1 MSQLADSTRPWMNG
15 GVKQYPTVVKLNDLK
30 SQEVK
35 PGMTAEAKVLVGML
49 ENVLVVPVQ
58 SVAEHKGEFFAFV
71 ARAGQIKLQKVKIGD
86 NNETHVQILEGLV
99 EGDRVALDARLRA
112 ARRVQTRRS
121 EAGHRRQ
128 EFPARNPRVPRPAP
142 QQNEPAH
149 LQIGQMRS
157 GIRVMHRFY
166 TTVLLAIRNLS
177 LHKLRVLL
185 TILGLIFGVG
195 SVIAMLAIAEGA
207 SLEAQRQI
215 ASLGATNII
224 VRSNKPPND
233 ENPTK
238 QENNQGFILSFGV
251 TYTDYRRIMT
261 IPSVVSVTPVREFVQ
276 KVRHLDREIE
286 GRIVGVDAD
295 FLKLTGQHTEDGR
308 FLTDADLFTRANV
321 AVLGSQAAEKLFAY
335 GDPVGKTMRVGEDH
349 YFRIVGVTSFKAP
362 SSGTG
367 SSLAAQDFNRDIY
380 IPLTTNRARFGDV
393 IESEKQGSFTAE
405 KIELSQV
412 TVAVDSMDNVK
423 KTATALESLLGQFH
437 TKKDYV
443 ITVPLELLEK
453 AAATQRI
460 FNLVLGSI
468 ASISLLV
475 GGIGIMNIM
484 LATVSERTREIGIRR
499 AVARAAATSSSS
511 S

>member
-1 MSQLADSTRPWMNG
+1 
-15 GVKQYPTVVKLNDLK
+15 
-30 SQEVK
+30 
-35 PGMTAEAKVLVGML
+35 
-49 ENVLVVPVQ
+49 
-58 SVAEHKGEFFAFV
+58 
-71 ARAGQIKLQKVKIGD
+71 
-86 NNETHVQILEGLV
+86 
-99 EGDRVALDARLRA
+99 
-112 ARRVQTRRS
+112 
-121 EAGHRRQ
+121 
-128 EFPARNPRVPRPAP
+128 
-142 QQNEPAH
+142 
-149 LQIGQMRS
+149 
-157 GIRVMHRFY
+157 MHRFY
-166 TTVLLAIRNLS
+166 TTVLLAVRNLS

-238 QENNQGFILSFGV
+238 QQNNQGFILSFGV
-251 TYTDYRRIMT
+251 TYADYRRIMT
-261 IPSVVSVTPVREFVQ
+261 IPSVVSVTPVREFTQ
-276 KVRHLDREIE
+276 KVRRLDREIE

-295 FLKLTGQHTEDGR
+295 FLKMTGQHTEDGR

-335 GDPVGKTMRVGEDH
+335 GDPVGKTVRVGEDH
-349 YFRIVGVTSFKAP
+349 YFRVVGVTSFKAP

-412 TVAVDSMDNVK
+412 TVTVDGMDKVK
-423 KTATALESLLGQFH
+423 KTASALESLLGQFH
-437 TKKDYV
+437 PKKDYV

-484 LATVSERTREIGIRR
+484 LATVSEQDAREIGIRR
-499 AVARAAATSSSS
+499 ALGARRRDIIEQFLIETTVMSSSGGLIGVLLGVAAPPLVSYLSGMPVVIRPWSPIIAFLIAVTIGIVFGVYPARRAAMLDPVEALRTE
-511 S
+511 

>member
-1 MSQLADSTRPWMNG
+1 
-15 GVKQYPTVVKLNDLK
+15 
-30 SQEVK
+30 
-35 PGMTAEAKVLVGML
+35 
-49 ENVLVVPVQ
+49 
-58 SVAEHKGEFFAFV
+58 
-71 ARAGQIKLQKVKIGD
+71 
-86 NNETHVQILEGLV
+86 
-99 EGDRVALDARLRA
+99 
-112 ARRVQTRRS
+112 
-121 EAGHRRQ
+121 
-128 EFPARNPRVPRPAP
+128 
-142 QQNEPAH
+142 
-149 LQIGQMRS
+149 
-157 GIRVMHRFY
+157 MHRFY
-166 TTVLLAIRNLS
+166 TTVLLAVRNLS

-251 TYTDYRRIMT
+251 TYADYRRIMT
-261 IPSVVSVTPVREFVQ
+261 IPSVESVTPVREFVQ

-335 GDPVGKTMRVGEDH
+335 GDPVGKTVRVGEDH
-349 YFRIVGVTSFKAP
+349 YFRVVGVTSFKAP

-380 IPLTTNRARFGDV
+380 VPLTTNRARFGDV

-499 AVARAAATSSSS
+499 AVGARRRDIIEQFLIETTVMSSSGGLIGVLLGVAVPPLVSYLSGMPVVIRPWSPIVAFLIAVTIGIVFGVYPARRAAMLDPVEALRTE
-511 S
+511 

>member
-1 MSQLADSTRPWMNG
+1 M
-15 GVKQYPTVVKLNDLK
+15 Y
-30 SQEVK
+30 
-35 PGMTAEAKVLVGML
+35 
-49 ENVLVVPVQ
+49 
-58 SVAEHKGEFFAFV
+58 
-71 ARAGQIKLQKVKIGD
+71 
-86 NNETHVQILEGLV
+86 
-99 EGDRVALDARLRA
+99 
-112 ARRVQTRRS
+112 
-121 EAGHRRQ
+121 
-128 EFPARNPRVPRPAP
+128 
-142 QQNEPAH
+142 
-149 LQIGQMRS
+149 
-157 GIRVMHRFY
+157 RFY

-224 VRSNKPPND
+224 IRSRKPPND

-238 QENNQGFILSFGV
+238 QQNTESYVLTYGV
-251 TYTDYRRIMT
+251 TYKDYDRIMAA
-261 IPSVVSVTPVREFVQ
+261 IPTVTGANPLREFVK
-276 KVRHLDREIE
+276 KVRRLDRETE
-286 GRIVGVDAD
+286 GRIVGVNPD
-295 FLKLTGQHTEDGR
+295 FLKMTGQQTEEGR
-308 FLTDADLFTRANV
+308 FLTDADVFYRANV
-321 AVLGSQAAEKLFAY
+321 AVLGFEAAEKLFPY
-335 GDPVGKTMRVGEDH
+335 GDPVGKTVRVAEDH
-349 YFRIVGVTSFKAP
+349 YFLIVGVTSYKAP

-367 SSLAAQDFNRDIY
+367 GSLAAQDFNRDIY
-380 IPLTTNRARFGDV
+380 IPLTTNRARFGDL
-393 IESEKQGSFTAE
+393 IESEQQGSYTAE

-412 TVAVDSMDNVK
+412 TVTVDSMENVK
-423 KTATALESLLGQFH
+423 KTASALDSLLGQFH
-437 TKKDYV
+437 PKKDYV

-499 AVARAAATSSSS
+499 ALGARRRDIIEQFLIETTVMSASGGLIGVLLGVAAPPLVSYLSGMPVVIRPWSPIIAFLIAVTIGIVFGVYPARRAAMLDPVEALRTE
-511 S
+511 

>member
-1 MSQLADSTRPWMNG
+1 M
-15 GVKQYPTVVKLNDLK
+15 Y
-30 SQEVK
+30 
-35 PGMTAEAKVLVGML
+35 
-49 ENVLVVPVQ
+49 
-58 SVAEHKGEFFAFV
+58 
-71 ARAGQIKLQKVKIGD
+71 
-86 NNETHVQILEGLV
+86 
-99 EGDRVALDARLRA
+99 
-112 ARRVQTRRS
+112 
-121 EAGHRRQ
+121 
-128 EFPARNPRVPRPAP
+128 
-142 QQNEPAH
+142 
-149 LQIGQMRS
+149 
-157 GIRVMHRFY
+157 RFY

-224 VRSNKPPND
+224 IRSRKPPND

-238 QENNQGFILSFGV
+238 QQNTESYVLTYGV
-251 TYTDYRRIMT
+251 TYKDYDRIMAA
-261 IPSVVSVTPVREFVQ
+261 IPTVTGANPLREFVK
-276 KVRHLDREIE
+276 KVRRLDREIE
-286 GRIVGVDAD
+286 GRIVGVNPD
-295 FLKLTGQHTEDGR
+295 FLKMTGQQTEEGR
-308 FLTDADLFTRANV
+308 FLTDADVFYRANV
-321 AVLGSQAAEKLFAY
+321 AVLGFEAAEKLFPY
-335 GDPVGKTMRVGEDH
+335 GDPVGKTVRVAEDH
-349 YFRIVGVTSFKAP
+349 YFLIVGVTSYKAP

-367 SSLAAQDFNRDIY
+367 GSLAAQDFNRDIY
-380 IPLTTNRARFGDV
+380 IPLTTNRARFGDL
-393 IESEKQGSFTAE
+393 IESEQPGSYTAE

-412 TVAVDSMDNVK
+412 TVTVDSMENVK
-423 KTATALESLLGQFH
+423 KTASALDSLLGQFH
-437 TKKDYV
+437 PKKDYV

-499 AVARAAATSSSS
+499 ALGARRRDIIEQFLIETTVMSASGGLIGVLLGVAAPPLVSYLSGMPVVIRPWSPIIAFLIAVTIGIVFGVYPARRAAMLDPVEALRTE
-511 S
+511 

>member
-1 MSQLADSTRPWMNG
+1 M
-15 GVKQYPTVVKLNDLK
+15 Y
-30 SQEVK
+30 
-35 PGMTAEAKVLVGML
+35 
-49 ENVLVVPVQ
+49 
-58 SVAEHKGEFFAFV
+58 
-71 ARAGQIKLQKVKIGD
+71 
-86 NNETHVQILEGLV
+86 
-99 EGDRVALDARLRA
+99 
-112 ARRVQTRRS
+112 
-121 EAGHRRQ
+121 
-128 EFPARNPRVPRPAP
+128 
-142 QQNEPAH
+142 
-149 LQIGQMRS
+149 
-157 GIRVMHRFY
+157 RFY

-224 VRSNKPPND
+224 IRSRKPPND
-233 ENPTK
+233 ENPSK
-238 QENNQGFILSFGV
+238 QQNTESYVLTYGV
-251 TYTDYRRIMT
+251 TYKDYDRIMAA
-261 IPSVVSVTPVREFVQ
+261 IPTVTGANPLREFVK
-276 KVRHLDREIE
+276 KVRHLDREIQ
-286 GRIVGVDAD
+286 GRIVGVNPD
-295 FLKLTGQHTEDGR
+295 FLKLTGQQTEEGR
-308 FLTDADLFTRANV
+308 FLTDADVFYRANT
-321 AVLGSQAAEKLFAY
+321 AVLGFEAAEKLFPY
-335 GDPVGKTMRVGEDH
+335 GDPVGKTVRVAEDH
-349 YFRIVGVTSFKAP
+349 YFLIVGVTSYKAP

-367 SSLAAQDFNRDIY
+367 GSLAAQDFNRDIY

-393 IESEKQGSFTAE
+393 IESEQQGSFTAE

-412 TVAVDSMDNVK
+412 TATVDSMDNVK
-423 KTATALESLLGQFH
+423 KTATALDSLLGQFH
-437 TKKDYV
+437 PKKDYV

-499 AVARAAATSSSS
+499 ALGARRRDIIEQFLIETTVMSASGGLIGVLLGVGAPPLVSYLSGMPVVIRPWSPIIAFLIAVTIGIVFGVYPARRAAMLDPVEALRTE
-511 S
+511 

>member
-1 MSQLADSTRPWMNG
+1 
-15 GVKQYPTVVKLNDLK
+15 
-30 SQEVK
+30 
-35 PGMTAEAKVLVGML
+35 
-49 ENVLVVPVQ
+49 
-58 SVAEHKGEFFAFV
+58 
-71 ARAGQIKLQKVKIGD
+71 
-86 NNETHVQILEGLV
+86 
-99 EGDRVALDARLRA
+99 
-112 ARRVQTRRS
+112 
-121 EAGHRRQ
+121 
-128 EFPARNPRVPRPAP
+128 
-142 QQNEPAH
+142 
-149 LQIGQMRS
+149 
-157 GIRVMHRFY
+157 MHRFS
-166 TTVLLAIRNLS
+166 TTVLLAVRNLS

-238 QENNQGFILSFGV
+238 QQNNQGFILSFGV
-251 TYTDYRRIMT
+251 TYADYRRIMT
-261 IPSVVSVTPVREFVQ
+261 IPSVVSVTPVREFAQ
-276 KVRHLDREIE
+276 KVRRLDREIE

-295 FLKLTGQHTEDGR
+295 FLKMTGQHTEDGR

-335 GDPVGKTMRVGEDH
+335 GDPVGKTVRVGEDH
-349 YFRIVGVTSFKAP
+349 YFRVVGVTSFKAP

-412 TVAVDSMDNVK
+412 TVTVDGMDNVK

-499 AVARAAATSSSS
+499 ALGARRRDIIEQFLIETTVMSSSGGLIGVLLGVAAPPLVSYLSGMPVVIRPWSPIIAFLIAVTIGIVFGVYPARRAAMLDPVEALRTE
-511 S
+511 